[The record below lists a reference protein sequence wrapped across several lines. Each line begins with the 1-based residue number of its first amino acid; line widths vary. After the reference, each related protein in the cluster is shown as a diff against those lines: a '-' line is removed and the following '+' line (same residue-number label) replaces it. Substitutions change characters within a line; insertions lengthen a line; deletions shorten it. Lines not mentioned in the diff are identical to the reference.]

1 MKLKTSKTEINHLW
15 KAWLAISV
23 AFAIVLG
30 GGFSVSLFSFK
41 FLLNIIFAAFTVG
54 IGFLLHELAH
64 KLTAQHFGY
73 WSEFRANFQML
84 FLMIAMSFLG
94 FVFAAP
100 GATMIAGRVEK
111 NKYGM
116 ISAAGPL
123 VNIVLALFFLGLS
136 FTSPYPP
143 ITLFALYGLLI
154 NSWLALFNMI
164 PFGILDGAKVI
175 RWNVIAYSLIV
186 IASLALVVVGNA
198 LIKNVAMLG

>member
-1 MKLKTSKTEINHLW
+1 MKLKTSKTEIDHLW
-15 KAWLAISV
+15 KAWLAISI

-54 IGFLLHELAH
+54 IGFLLHELSH

-84 FLMIAMSFLG
+84 FLMIVMSFLG

-111 NKYGM
+111 NKYGI
-116 ISAAGPL
+116 ISAAGP
-123 VNIVLALFFLGLS
+123 VINIFLAFIFL
-136 FTSPYPP
+136 
-143 ITLFALYGLLI
+143 
-154 NSWLALFNMI
+154 
-164 PFGILDGAKVI
+164 
-175 RWNVIAYSLIV
+175 
-186 IASLALVVVGNA
+186 
-198 LIKNVAMLG
+198 